1 MRGRGKGRDGSIR
14 VLIAEDDA
22 GARDALAELIAGES
36 HLALVGTAE
45 DAVQAIRLAA
55 LHRPDVAL
63 VDVKMPFGGG
73 TRATR
78 EIRLCSPQTR
88 ILALSFYEDRDTV
101 LDMIRAGAE
110 GYLVKGGSPQ
120 EIIDAIL
127 SSAAGNG
134 RLSERITPEVVRE
147 LAAQLKR
154 EEQATIWR
162 QVRAHRVRVL
172 LNGEGLLMAYQPL
185 FDLAQGCIIG
195 VEALARFTGPPH
207 RSPSEW
213 LAEAEEVG
221 LRVELELAI
230 LRATVARI
238 DDLPPDAFLSV
249 NLSPLA
255 VVSSFLLEALEDAP
269 AERIVLEITEHA
281 PVRDYDG
288 LNEALARPRA
298 RGVRLAIDDAGAGF
312 ASLRHVVRLAPEFI
326 KLDRA
331 LIGHID
337 TDPSQR
343 AMASA
348 LISFAADTGATI
360 VPEGIETK
368 AQLDTLRGL
377 GVCAGQ
383 GFFLAPPGPLPIAVA
398 GARVR
403 PAGRIG

>member
-1 MRGRGKGRDGSIR
+1 MRGRARVPSGAIK
-14 VLIAEDDA
+14 VLIAEDDG
-22 GARDALAELIAGES
+22 GARDALAELIAGEAN
-36 HLALVGTAE
+36 LTVVGRAE
-45 DAVQAIRLAA
+45 DAAQAIRLAA

-63 VDVKMPFGGG
+63 LDVKMPLGGG
-73 TRATR
+73 FRATR
-78 EIRLCSPQTR
+78 EIRLCSPLTH

-101 LDMIRAGAE
+101 LEMIRAGAE

-120 EIIDAIL
+120 EIIEAIR

-134 RLSERITPEVVRE
+134 RLSDQVTPGVVRE

-154 EEQATIWR
+154 EERASIWR
-162 QVRAHRVRVL
+162 QTRVQRVRFL
-172 LNGEGLLMAYQPL
+172 INGEGVLMAYQPL
-185 FDLAQGCIIG
+185 FDLADGRMVG
-195 VEALARFTGPPH
+195 VEALARFIGPPH
-207 RSPSEW
+207 RGPSEW

-221 LRVELELAI
+221 LRVELELSI
-230 LRATVARI
+230 LRDTLARV
-238 DDLPPDAFLSV
+238 DALPADAFLSV
-249 NLSPLA
+249 NLSPLS
-255 VVSSFLLEALEDAP
+255 VVSTFLDQAIDHAP

-326 KLDRA
+326 KLDGA

-337 TDPSQR
+337 TDPTQR

-360 VPEGIETK
+360 VAEGIETK
-368 AQLDTLRGL
+368 AQLETLRGL
-377 GVCAGQ
+377 GVAVGQ
-383 GFFLAPPGPLPIAVA
+383 GFFLAPPGPLPVAVPE
-398 GARVR
+398 ARLR